1 MPDTMN
7 NSAKL
12 YTAFSEALNMKLEDI
27 NDKLQYQNIPQWD
40 SISHMVLISTIEEKF
55 GVLLETDDIID
66 MSSVGKAKEIL
77 KKYNISF

>member
-1 MPDTMN
+1 MN